1 MINKKT
7 NNNSQYMN
15 VYVQILEEEESCVI
29 GVAATARCVHISC
42 LCARAHIRAL
52 IIVII
57 MTLDEYA
64 P

>member
-1 MINKKT
+1 
-7 NNNSQYMN
+7 MN